1 MAEESFQEKTEPA
14 TQRRREEARK
24 KGQVAR
30 SVELNSFAVLFA
42 GALFLFFAAPSLVGS
57 LSALMR
63 HYFSA
68 LGSAPTGAASF
79 ITMIRHVSL
88 QILLVLG
95 PLFLVL
101 VAVGVIINA
110 GQVGFQVTVE
120 ALQPR
125 LEKFNV
131 ASGFKRLFSRRSL
144 VELIRDV
151 LKLAL
156 IGTVA
161 YFAVRAEFNGFIALT
176 GTDPAGILTVMGGAI
191 FRVGIKVILA
201 LLVLALF
208 DYAFQR
214 WDYERSLRMSKYEV
228 REELKQ
234 YEGSPLMR
242 SRIRQVQ
249 RELARM
255 RMTREIPKADVVVTN
270 PTELAVAL
278 KYDAETMSAP
288 TVVAKGA
295 RLLAQKIREI
305 AQSAGVPIV
314 ENAPLARALYASVEV
329 GAHVPAELYRA
340 TAEVLAYIYR
350 LRGKA
355 HAETASEVVPGGAAS

>member
-14 TQRRREEARK
+14 TPRRREEARK

-30 SVELNSFAVLFA
+30 SAELNSFAVLFA
-42 GALFLFFAAPSLVGS
+42 GVLLLFFVAPSLITG

-63 HYFSA
+63 HY
-68 LGSAPTGAASF
+68 LGNLAAVPVGPEGF
-79 ITMIRHVSL
+79 TAILRHVAVRTAI
-88 QILLVLG
+88 ILV
-95 PLFLVL
+95 PLFGV
-101 VAVGVIINA
+101 VVVVGVVINA
-110 GQVGFQVTVE
+110 AQVGFQMTAE
-120 ALQPR
+120 TLQPR
-125 LEKFNV
+125 LDKLNLV
-131 ASGFKRLFSRRSL
+131 GGFKRLFSRRSL
-144 VELIRDV
+144 VELLRDL
-151 LKLAL
+151 LKLTL
-156 IGTVA
+156 IGIVA
-161 YFAVRAEFNGFIALT
+161 YYAVRSEFGGFVTLT
-176 GTDPAGILTVMGGAI
+176 GADPVAILTFVGGAI
-191 FRVGIKVILA
+191 FRVAIKIVLA
-201 LLVLALF
+201 LLLLALF

-278 KYDAETMSAP
+278 KYDADTMSAP

-305 AQSAGVPIV
+305 AAQAHVPIV
-314 ENAPLARALYASVEV
+314 ENPPLARALYASVEV
-329 GAHVPAELYRA
+329 GAIVPAELYRA
-340 TAEVLAYIYR
+340 TAEVLAYVYR
-350 LRGKA
+350 LRGRV
-355 HAETASEVVPGGAAS
+355 HAAEAAPEGASS